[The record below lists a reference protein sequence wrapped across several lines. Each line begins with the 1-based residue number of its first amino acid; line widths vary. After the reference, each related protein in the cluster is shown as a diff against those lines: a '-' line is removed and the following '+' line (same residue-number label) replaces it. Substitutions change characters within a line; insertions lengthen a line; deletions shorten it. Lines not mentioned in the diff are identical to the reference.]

1 MSLSLR
7 ALRALCFLA
16 AAASSLV
23 GARAQSVPPPNFLF
37 VIVDDMS
44 WAGSS
49 VQMDPNIPDSKSDY
63 YQTPRLEQLAGQG
76 MTFSQAYGAGPMCSP
91 SRVSIMT
98 GKSPAQLQTT
108 DVRQGAFVTDP
119 QFTNFY
125 NGYPL
130 TPPQPRYTFPGETTI
145 MEALKSYNSSYRGG
159 FIGKYDWQPNGPYEG
174 WDYFK
179 DHCCQTAT
187 TSDPSQLVS
196 MTNETIQFM
205 ETQVAANRP
214 FFAYV
219 GLEATKLPQQLQTAA
234 FASTVQ
240 EFANLPRGT
249 KHNDPYYAA
258 MTKDMDTSVGQLLDR
273 LDTLGIADNTYVI
286 FTSDQGASWDLGN
299 SQTNAPLYGGK
310 GSLWEGGL
318 RVPLFVR
325 GPSVAA
331 GTYSD
336 VPVVLTDLFPTFL
349 DLAGSNQPP
358 AANIEGA
365 SLEPILKNGGEL
377 PVGQA
382 SLQRGFAPNGE
393 LFFHYP
399 HYTGRYLPNGQGGY
413 YLQPIAPGNDPRPA
427 SAVRDGDYKLV
438 RLYGENGAPDTLL
451 LFNVAANVTE
461 SSSASSPLNLAA
473 QFPEK
478 VAQLN
483 AKLDAWLNNVDASL
497 PFDVRDNFEM
507 VWNAATPGNVTNGW
521 RSVNDVDYYDR
532 EVWMPYGTMTITIP
546 YSGVTAI
553 NGTPGA
559 SPTRV
564 TAAPFQPGLPK
575 NAMSF
580 DGNDG
585 LTQRFFQVSDSKL
598 PNYLDGDHSATFETW
613 VKFDSLT
620 SQQLIFEAGSSNQ
633 GLSLTVGDADGDSM
647 ADEVRFRVLGKAGNQ
662 LTVTA
667 PMNSFADPTQDYV
680 QLTTVVN
687 DGAAGRYI
695 ELYVNGALMARA
707 DGAAGFASLDWDSY
721 FRASMGRLSAPEIL
735 YSDTLGAAGG
745 AGPLPFSDGNLTGD
759 VASFKFLNK
768 ALTSDEIR
776 TRYNAVLNPVS
787 WGLDQLTGQSAVPI
801 YRPTN
806 LTLGAA
812 ESSKLLVMQERND
825 VLQAAISVDALVTA
839 GSQPI
844 DPSPGELPQLAAG
857 TAFTSYLL
865 HYDPLGSSGAM
876 QFVTA
881 SVTFD
886 QNIIALLFGGQQLA
900 LTDTSLGAI
909 GNYGLTAP
917 RGVTWSNGDYV
928 SIGANQRTLKFS
940 LSTLGSDLLQFR
952 VITDLAT
959 TPGPFIDPSPSA
971 DADFNED
978 GVIDAGDLLV
988 WKSAFGMGSGADADG
1003 DGDSDGADYL
1013 AWQQS
1018 AQLGN
1023 VATSAASVPEPAAGV
1038 LIMAVGLG
1046 WLSCRR
1052 NARRTA

>member
-1 MSLSLR
+1 MSWSLR

-16 AAASSLV
+16 AAAAWSLE
-23 GARAQSVPPPNFLF
+23 GARAQTVPPPNFLF

-108 DVRQGAFVTDP
+108 DVRQGAFITDP

-159 FIGKYDWQPNGPYEG
+159 FIGKYDWQPNGPFEG

-187 TSDPSQLVS
+187 TTDPSQLVS

-205 ETQVAANRP
+205 ETQVAAHRP

-382 SLQRGFAPNGE
+382 NLQRGFAPNGE

-413 YLQPIAPGNDPRPA
+413 SLQPIAAGNDPRPA

-473 QFPEK
+473 QLPEK

-507 VWNAATPGNVTNGW
+507 AWNAATPGTVVNGW

-532 EVWMPYGTMTITIP
+532 EVWMPYG
-546 YSGVTAI
+546 GVTAVA
-553 NGTPGA
+553 GTPGA

-620 SQQLIFEAGSSNQ
+620 SQQLVFEAGSSNQ
-633 GLSLTVGDADGDSM
+633 GLSLTVGDGDGDSV
-647 ADEVRFRVLGKAGNQ
+647 ADEVRFRVLGKTGNQ

-745 AGPLPFSDGNLTGD
+745 AGPLPFADGNLTGD

-806 LTLGAA
+806 LTLDAA

-825 VLQAAISVDALVTA
+825 VLKSAISVDALVTA
-839 GSQPI
+839 GSEPI
-844 DPSPGELPQLAAG
+844 NPFPGELPQLAAG

-876 QFVTA
+876 QIVTA

-886 QNIIALLFGGQQLA
+886 QDIIALLFGGQQLA
-900 LTDTSLGAI
+900 LTDKSLGAI

-917 RGVTWSNGDYV
+917 RGVTWSNGDYL

-952 VITDLAT
+952 VITELAT
-959 TPGPFIDPSPSA
+959 TPGPSIDPSPSA
-971 DADFNED
+971 DADFNDD

-1013 AWQQS
+1013 AWQQA
-1018 AQLGN
+1018 AQLMN
-1023 VATSAASVPEPAAGV
+1023 VAANAASVPEPASGV
-1038 LIMAVGLG
+1038 LIMAAGLG
-1046 WLSCRR
+1046 CLNCRR
-1052 NARRTA
+1052 TARRTT